1 MTSLSD
7 AAPSASASALG
18 RSRILSTGLGDWIAR
33 PWFDRL
39 ALMALGR
46 LYLPVSR
53 AWAAAI
59 AAEGSPEPFLAALEL
74 AASTKAP
81 AKALARTHALAE
93 TYAAAD
99 RHWNAVLFDAPDG
112 AGVPSA
118 SADWSRASDRLMA
131 ARQLFLPFSLRHA
144 IRPTRFAISPQE
156 SVIERYGHLIADP
169 EQAYVMPD
177 RPPAVKVSP
186 TIERPWGREYWLR
199 FASPGPD
206 EGVAYAHVFEPADV
220 QKPPSLV
227 YANGLGV
234 EVEAYDNV
242 MDELFPLVS
251 RGIRLVRLELPQHVR
266 RRRPGFYGGEQF
278 LAHQPAGGLEFFQA
292 AVRDMAVLTHWCRAN
307 GSRRVGVGG
316 TSLGALTAQLA
327 ARHARNWPAPCRP
340 DALFLVTTS
349 SRVSTLGFESELAR
363 SVGLTQ
369 ALEDAGWTAE
379 RMGEIA
385 GLADPGLIAPLQPHD
400 IVMVLGHAD
409 RVTPISRGMQLAEHW
424 RLPAENL
431 FLYKRGHFSVPL
443 GLLRDQKPLDRIA
456 QRLAG

>member
-7 AAPSASASALG
+7 AAPSASALG
-18 RSRILSTGLGDWIAR
+18 RSHILSTGLGAWIAR

-39 ALMALGR
+39 ALLALGR

-59 AAEGSPEPFLAALEL
+59 AADGSAEHFLAALEL
-74 AASTKAP
+74 APKTRAP
-81 AKALARTHALAE
+81 ARALARTKVLSDIYIE
-93 TYAAAD
+93 AD
-99 RHWNAVLFDAPDG
+99 RRWNAVLFDAPDG
-112 AGVPSA
+112 AAVAGA
-118 SADWSRASDRLMA
+118 SADWSRASDGLMA

-144 IRPTRFAISPQE
+144 IRPTRFTISPQE

-169 EQAYVMPD
+169 EQAYVLPG
-177 RPPAVKVSP
+177 RPPAVKVSAA
-186 TIERPWGREYWLR
+186 IERPWGREYWLR

-206 EGVAYAHVFEPADV
+206 KGVAYAHVFEPADI

-251 RGIRLVRLELPQHVR
+251 RGVRLVRLELPHHVR
-266 RRRPGFYGGEQF
+266 RRRPGFYGGEPF

-292 AVRDMAVLTHWCRAN
+292 AVRDMAVLTHWCRTT

-327 ARHARNWPAPCRP
+327 ARHARNWPEACRP

-349 SRVSTLGFESELAR
+349 SRVAALGFESELAR
-363 SVGLTQ
+363 SVGLTD
-369 ALEDAGWTAE
+369 ALEAAGWTAD
-379 RMGEIA
+379 RMGEIS
-385 GLADPGLIAPLQPHD
+385 GLADPGLVAPLQPHD

-409 RVTPISRGMQLAEHW
+409 RVTPVSRGIQLAEHW

-443 GLLRDQKPLDRIA
+443 GMLRDQKPLDRIA
-456 QRLAG
+456 RRLKS